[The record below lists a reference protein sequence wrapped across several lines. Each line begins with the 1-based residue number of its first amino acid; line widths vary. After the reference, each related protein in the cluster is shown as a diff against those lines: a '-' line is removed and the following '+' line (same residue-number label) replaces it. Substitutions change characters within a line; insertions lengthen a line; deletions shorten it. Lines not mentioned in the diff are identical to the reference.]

1 MKENEERAWT
11 NENIDNIAMKHFPNA
26 NREAA
31 LKRPILY
38 SNWLSKDYMPVE
50 QERLR
55 EYVQARLKVVTLYR
69 LSRCHTNDRSRDFVV
84 RFLQHMN
91 QTQNVGTHPR
101 RMLLIYYFSF
111 LLVYEPTDFLHEVFN
126 VAV

>member
-11 NENIDNIAMKHFPNA
+11 NESIDNIAMKHFPNI
-26 NREAA
+26 NREAT

-55 EYVQARLKVVTLYR
+55 EYVQARLKVI
-69 LSRCHTNDRSRDFVV
+69 NVV
-84 RFLQHMN
+84 CLCGAESSADWIVSMFGLMRYAQF
-91 QTQNVGTHPR
+91 
-101 RMLLIYYFSF
+101 
-111 LLVYEPTDFLHEVFN
+111 
-126 VAV
+126 